1 MNKGRLGKAAGAF
14 VFVATVL
21 IGAANIGWNM
31 YLLDSRPTVSVAVP
45 DHRPDSWFCGKGNLG
60 LGPVH
65 CVLLSE
71 RDQETNTWIQASFL
85 VMIPFFLALAIWKRA
100 RPPRE

>member
-1 MNKGRLGKAAGAF
+1 MNKGRLWKAARAF

-21 IGAANIGWNM
+21 IGTANVGWNM

-45 DHRPDSWFCGKGNLG
+45 VHPPDSWLCGKGNQG
-60 LGPVH
+60 LGAVH

-71 RDQETNTWIQASFL
+71 SDQATKTWMQASFL
-85 VMIPFFLALAIWKRA
+85 VMIPFFFALAIWKRA
-100 RPPRE
+100 RPPLE